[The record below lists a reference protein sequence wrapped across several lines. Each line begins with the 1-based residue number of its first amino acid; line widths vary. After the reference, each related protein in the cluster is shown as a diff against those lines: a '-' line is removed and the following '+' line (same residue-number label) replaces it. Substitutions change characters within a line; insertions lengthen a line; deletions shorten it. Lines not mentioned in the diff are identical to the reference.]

1 MPMGIWKA
9 SKEITVLTGSLDPLS
24 AVGSIYMLQG
34 VDLFIMTWRG
44 KDEWE
49 SKWFVEGDRIVFDFI
64 KSPQGTVINWGDGKK
79 LKRFIP
85 SRHLLIVKQVAR
97 ETKKK
102 LFDMEL
108 FLE

>member
-1 MPMGIWKA
+1 MGIWKA
-9 SKEITVLTGSLDPLS
+9 SKEIVVLTGNLDPLS
-24 AVGSIYMLQG
+24 HVGSIYMHRG

-49 SKWFVEGDRIVFDFI
+49 SKWFVEDDRIKFEFI

-85 SRHLLIVKQVAR
+85 SRHIKIVEDIAR
-97 ETKKK
+97 NKGKR

-108 FLE
+108 FW